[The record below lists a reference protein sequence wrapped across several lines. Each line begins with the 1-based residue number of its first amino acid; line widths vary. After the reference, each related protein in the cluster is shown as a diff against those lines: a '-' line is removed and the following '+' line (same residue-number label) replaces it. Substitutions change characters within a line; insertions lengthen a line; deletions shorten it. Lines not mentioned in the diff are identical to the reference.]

1 MGESTK
7 RVRRAAVAGIC
18 VVAALA
24 FLFLVPIVPM
34 RVSTPDLYA
43 QHALCWGGAVMV
55 GQKIPTSL
63 VFGSVSYGLSNH
75 GVVYVVS
82 GDYLWW
88 VPAQY
93 PPGGITCA

>member
-7 RVRRAAVAGIC
+7 RIRRVAVAGIC

-24 FLFLVPIVPM
+24 LLFLVPIVPM

-55 GQKIPTSL
+55 GYNPTSL
-63 VFGSVSYGLSNH
+63 IFGSVSYALSNH

-82 GDYLWW
+82 GDYLWR